1 MFIRL
6 KELIDEIFNNKDND
20 EYVKNIIFKDNIEEY
35 NKLRKIHYRKEEVYK
50 LKKVLSDN
58 SPYVIEFTG
67 TPRTGKTSLI
77 NNLKD
82 FFKKKG
88 FVVEVLEEFTTSE
101 KYKKE
106 IYPILKNKYKNV
118 VNTEIPK
125 YVLKQLEESIE
136 RKPDIIIIDRSLF
149 DRLIWVDRLYL
160 KNGVSENE
168 CSEYKKLYI
177 PLIKN
182 KIDIVI
188 STYADSLTSLK
199 RDYNANLSLEKR
211 SFLNETNLNEYNE
224 SLLNMKKLSEE
235 ENINFN
241 LFDTTNKNQR
251 EISFEVVDCLL
262 KDMRQNL
269 LNKAYKEFDFK

>member
-1 MFIRL
+1 M
-6 KELIDEIFNNKDND
+6 
-20 EYVKNIIFKDNIEEY
+20 
-35 NKLRKIHYRKEEVYK
+35 
-50 LKKVLSDN
+50 
-58 SPYVIEFTG
+58 
-67 TPRTGKTSLI
+67 
-77 NNLKD
+77 
-82 FFKKKG
+82 
-88 FVVEVLEEFTTSE
+88 
-101 KYKKE
+101 
-106 IYPILKNKYKNV
+106 
-118 VNTEIPK
+118 
-125 YVLKQLEESIE
+125 
-136 RKPDIIIIDRSLF
+136 
-149 DRLIWVDRLYL
+149 
-160 KNGVSENE
+160 SENE
-168 CSEYKKLYI
+168 YSEYKKLYI

-199 RDYNANLSLEKR
+199 RDYNANLSFEKR

>member
-1 MFIRL
+1 M
-6 KELIDEIFNNKDND
+6 
-20 EYVKNIIFKDNIEEY
+20 
-35 NKLRKIHYRKEEVYK
+35 
-50 LKKVLSDN
+50 
-58 SPYVIEFTG
+58 
-67 TPRTGKTSLI
+67 
-77 NNLKD
+77 
-82 FFKKKG
+82 
-88 FVVEVLEEFTTSE
+88 
-101 KYKKE
+101 
-106 IYPILKNKYKNV
+106 
-118 VNTEIPK
+118 
-125 YVLKQLEESIE
+125 
-136 RKPDIIIIDRSLF
+136 
-149 DRLIWVDRLYL
+149 
-160 KNGVSENE
+160 SENE
-168 CSEYKKLYI
+168 YSEYKKLYI

-235 ENINFN
+235 GNINFN

-269 LNKAYKEFDFK
+269 LNKAYKEFDFKQNK